1 MVSKYGTKVI
11 HMMTVLLEY
20 IDRLLQFSIKSM
32 SIAINVFYIFPIIL
46 ALCLILSL
54 THYAQNYA
62 GIISGSLVAAV
73 LGLVTE
79 VKERVLLRLAVDA
92 TEYTTI
98 GLAVETRCIKTG
110 C

>member
-1 MVSKYGTKVI
+1 MV
-11 HMMTVLLEY
+11 TVLLEY
-20 IDRLLQFSIKSM
+20 IDHLLQFSIKSM
-32 SIAINVFYIFPIIL
+32 NIVINVFYIFPIIL

-54 THYAQNYA
+54 THYAQSYA
-62 GIISGSLVAAV
+62 GITGGSLVAAV

-79 VKERVLLRLAVDA
+79 VKERALLRLAADA